1 MKAALL
7 YLTAYPCLAPAR
19 LGVSSI
25 MSYQSFPLWPA
36 ALCHLISSTR
46 ASCDHINK
54 SLSLLD
60 AIEILM
66 VDHPKAG
73 TWNRGEKEG
82 WKGGKKKRSFAS
94 PLAGLNFLIC
104 VSTLP

>member
-1 MKAALL
+1 
-7 YLTAYPCLAPAR
+7 
-19 LGVSSI
+19 

-46 ASCDHINK
+46 ASCDCINT
-54 SLSLLD
+54 SLSLLH

-66 VDHPKAG
+66 LDRPKG
-73 TWNRGEKEG
+73 STRN
-82 WKGGKKKRSFAS
+82 KGGGGGDRGGGGGEGKSFAS
-94 PLAGLNFLIC
+94 PVAWLNFLIC